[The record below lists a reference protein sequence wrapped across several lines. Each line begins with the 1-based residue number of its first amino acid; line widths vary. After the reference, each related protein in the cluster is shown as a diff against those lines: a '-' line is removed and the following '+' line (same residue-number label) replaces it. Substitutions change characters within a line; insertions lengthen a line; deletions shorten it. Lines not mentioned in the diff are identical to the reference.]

1 MAAIIISTYFR
12 FLPSSTNSSSK
23 TKWNLNW
30 KAQSIC
36 CILYLPNNLTGN
48 MGRAQSH
55 ESDAIM
61 ITKWLRTSWVLACYS
76 LGSWKFWAWWEKK
89 WQAISFFILM
99 AVAPLRRE
107 NLLIRSQTIKIINLL
122 RDVSLSL
129 DLSFPLTTTSSSS
142 SSSLEASLLTH
153 ESAGWED
160 WLVCQPV
167 RTPPYHYQAQCLYLR
182 SNITVSLLKW

>member
-129 DLSFPLTTTSSSS
+129 DLSLPPTHHHLLLLLLLLGSFPVDTWVSGVGGLVSVSACQDSAI
-142 SSSLEASLLTH
+142 SLS
-153 ESAGWED
+153 G
-160 WLVCQPV
+160 
-167 RTPPYHYQAQCLYLR
+167 
-182 SNITVSLLKW
+182 TVFIFAF